1 MKVIIDRF
9 EGTYAI
15 VEITKG
21 VFEQIPNSLLP
32 DAQEGDI
39 INISIE
45 KTETKKRKEEI
56 KKLMNQVFED

>member
-15 VEITKG
+15 VEIAEG

-32 DAQEGDI
+32 GAKEGDI

-56 KKLMNQVFED
+56 EKLMDQVFED

>member
-9 EGTYAI
+9 EGSYAI
-15 VEITKG
+15 VEITEG

-32 DAQEGDI
+32 GAKEGDI

-45 KTETKKRKEEI
+45 KTETQKRKEEI
-56 KKLMNQVFED
+56 EKLMNQVFED